1 MQMDK
6 LKIKIILGSVRE
18 GRNGEKVWNW
28 LKTQLS
34 QFNGLDFELVDLK
47 ELNLPMFDESEVPM
61 ADVPPKS
68 PAAQLWK
75 QKMGE
80 SDGFIIITPEYNHFI
95 PGALKNAFD
104 FLAKE
109 WKNKPVAIIS
119 YGASA
124 GGVRAAEDV
133 KKIFFYMQSFVI
145 PTEINIP
152 YVWDAFD
159 ANGNLPEKLSVISQ
173 KQLVE
178 LQKYTE
184 YYKNLRENLGK

>member
-1 MQMDK
+1 MDK

-28 LKTQLS
+28 LKPQLS
-34 QFNGLDFELVDLK
+34 QFDSLDFELVDLK
-47 ELNLPMFDESEVPM
+47 ELNLPMFDEAAVPM

-80 SDGFIIITPEYNHFI
+80 SDGFIIITPEYNHAI

-133 KKIFFYMQSFVI
+133 RKIFFYMQSFVI

-152 YVWDAFD
+152 YVWEAFD

-173 KQLVE
+173 KQLAE
-178 LQKYTE
+178 LQKYAE
-184 YYKNLRENLGK
+184 HYKKFREGLEK